1 MILHRPPEAPTT
13 VFFWWPRCFT
23 TAGGGTIWVWLER
36 ATRIPTSWGWEYV
49 ARDGRLRWSE
59 YTFD

>member
-1 MILHRPPEAPTT
+1 MILHRQPEGATT
-13 VFFWWPRCFT
+13 VFFWWPRRFR
-23 TAGGGTIWVWLER
+23 AGDRGHIWVWLER

-59 YTFD
+59 YTEG

>member
-13 VFFWWPRCFT
+13 VFFWWPRCFDT
-23 TAGGGTIWVWLER
+23 VGGGRIWVWLER
-36 ATRIPTSWGWEYV
+36 ATYSQPQSVGMRV

-59 YTFD
+59 HTCD